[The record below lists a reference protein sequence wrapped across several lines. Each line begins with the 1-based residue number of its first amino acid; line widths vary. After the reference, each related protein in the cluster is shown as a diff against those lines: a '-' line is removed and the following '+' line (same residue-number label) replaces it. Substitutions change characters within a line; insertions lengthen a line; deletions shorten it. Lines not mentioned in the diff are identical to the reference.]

1 MSTVIKVENLSKVY
15 RLGEVGTGTISR
27 DLERWLAK
35 VRGKEDPFLT
45 VGEVNDRTKK
55 GSSDVVWSLKDVSF
69 EIKHG
74 EAVGIIGGNGAGK
87 STLLKILSRVTT
99 PTSGNVKI
107 KGKIASLLE
116 VGTGFHPELTGRENI
131 YLNGAILGMRKKEIT
146 KRFDEIVD
154 FAGVERYIDTPVK
167 RYSSGMYVRLAFAV
181 AAHLE
186 TDIMIIDEVL
196 AVGDI
201 EFQKKCLGKMGQVS
215 TEEGRTILFVSHNI
229 NAINKLCSKAIW
241 LDKGR
246 VYAQGDVKEVVNH
259 YLGAFQKNSINKYK
273 YDTVKEA
280 PGNEL
285 IKVLSV
291 ELVPDLLSPLE
302 PITVRTA
309 LTVKFK
315 FYNFSDQINLST
327 DLTLYTLLGECI
339 FSIPTQPVL
348 SDKGVIE
355 GECTIPANFL
365 NDGSYFISLFF
376 MENTSHFLYKFDA
389 CLFFEVADYRE
400 NDNRLYKWP
409 GFVRPV
415 LPFVLKPANIPID
428 L

>member
-69 EIKHG
+69 DIKHG

-87 STLLKILSRVTT
+87 STLLKLLSRVTA
-99 PTSGNVKI
+99 PTSGTIKV

-116 VGTGFHPELTGRENI
+116 VGTGFNPELTGRENI
-131 YLNGAILGMRKKEIT
+131 YLNGAILGMRKKDIA
-146 KRFDEIVD
+146 RHFDEIVD
-154 FAGVERYIDTPVK
+154 FSGVERYIDTPVK

-196 AVGDI
+196 AVGDA
-201 EFQKKCLGKMGQVS
+201 EFQKKCMGKMSEVS
-215 TEEGRTILFVSHNI
+215 SEQGRTILFVSHNI
-229 NAINKLCSKAIW
+229 NAIKKLCSKAIW

-246 VYAQGDVKEVVNH
+246 VYADGNVNVVANQ
-259 YLGAFQKNSINKYK
+259 YMGAIQQKAPKQKFYTI
-273 YDTVKEA
+273 KEA
-280 PGNEL
+280 PGNDL

-291 ELVPDLLSPLE
+291 ELVPYLPNPAAAID
-302 PITVRTA
+302 IRTA
-309 LTVKFK
+309 LTIKFR
-315 FYNFSDQINLST
+315 FYNFSNQVMLST
-327 DLTLYTLLGECI
+327 DLMLYTLLGECI
-339 FSIPTQPVL
+339 FSIPSQPMVFNEGML
-348 SDKGVIE
+348 E
-355 GECTIPANFL
+355 GECTIPGNLL
-365 NDGSYFISLFF
+365 NDGSYFITILFVKD
-376 MENTSHFLYKFDA
+376 TSVYLYKHES
-389 CLFFEVADYRE
+389 CLFFDVADYRE
-400 NDNRLYKWP
+400 NENRIDKWP
-409 GFVRPV
+409 GFVRPA
-415 LPFVLKPANIPID
+415 LPLVLKPSETND
-428 L
+428 EL